1 MTRRTSDR
9 GIIDRETQ
17 RAIDF
22 DCALQDYL
30 ERGEAEELLCAATL
44 VLGCRIPLGPQ
55 HAMAIAEL
63 TGTDCELVDYDDAG
77 RAVRRWFAT
86 MASRGARHQL

>member
-1 MTRRTSDR
+1 MTRRTSAR

-22 DCALQDYL
+22 DRALQDYL
-30 ERGEAEELLCAATL
+30 ERGEAEELLCAAAL

-55 HAMAIAEL
+55 HAEAIADL
-63 TGTDCELVDYDDAG
+63 TGADCELADYDDAG
-77 RAVRRWFAT
+77 RAVRTWFAL
-86 MASRGARHQL
+86 MEEDGARH